1 MHYAVIAAGE
11 GARFASE
18 GVTTPKPLL
27 PINGQPMIGRLLNLL
42 ARHRAQSISVIVN
55 EQMRDVAD
63 YVAKWGSEEHLY
75 EMGLPESFKF
85 HLIVKSTPSSMHSL
99 ATLAEIMPIG
109 KFCLVTVD
117 AVFDEADFRR
127 YIDTWELTMPQE
139 ADGLLAVT
147 PHVDDERPL
156 YVDVSGG
163 ADGNGTIRGFH
174 DAPLPA
180 APVFVSGGIYGLDSR
195 TAFPV
200 LVRCLQEG
208 QSRLRNFQR
217 ALVRSGLLLKSWA
230 FDKILDIDHK
240 SDIPKAEQ
248 FLTQRCLK

>member
-1 MHYAVIAAGE
+1 MNYAIIAAGE
-11 GARFASE
+11 GTRFVNE
-18 GVTTPKPLL
+18 GVKTPKPLL

-55 EQMRDVAD
+55 EDMREVAD

-109 KFCLVTVD
+109 KFCLLTVD
-117 AVFDEADFRR
+117 TVFDEHEFRR
-127 YIDTWELTMPQE
+127 YIDAWELTMPQDS
-139 ADGLLAVT
+139 DGLFAVT
-147 PHVDDERPL
+147 SYVDDERPL
-156 YVDVSGG
+156 YVDVANAVEGR
-163 ADGNGTIRGFH
+163 GTIRGLH

-200 LVRCLQEG
+200 LARCLQEG

-217 ALVRSGLLLKSWA
+217 SLIRSGLLLESWQ